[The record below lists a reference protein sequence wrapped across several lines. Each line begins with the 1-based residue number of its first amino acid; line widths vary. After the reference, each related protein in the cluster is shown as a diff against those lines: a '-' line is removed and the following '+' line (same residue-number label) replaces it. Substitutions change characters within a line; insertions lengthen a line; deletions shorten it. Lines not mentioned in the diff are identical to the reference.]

1 MLYILTILNILTI
14 IREKTERRGC
24 LVREGRKV
32 QVDRL
37 GRVLIPVKLRRQL
50 EMTTQGQWLEFLI
63 EGEQIIL
70 KRAKRPVL

>member
-1 MLYILTILNILTI
+1 M
-14 IREKTERRGC
+14 
-24 LVREGRKV
+24 REGRKV
-32 QVDRL
+32 KVDRL

-70 KRAKRPVL
+70 KKAKRPVL